1 MFPQYVGWQVWHWLI
16 FKTAHLPSTRGGLVE
31 SWLLRRWGMHLQT
44 LLLTA
49 WEKQNSVGYVLTFTQ
64 TGKALALQEMVVS
77 CNPGARCWHRA
88 HREPT
93 WVLNSIFKQARGF
106 LMPYIQRYSLELG
119 DAWQRQKLLVKT
131 FFHRIWLLKH
141 KLKSQRLKKEYFL
154 MCRVYVHLGRSLRK
168 VVTLTICSYTDLC
181 FKSFISCFVQHQTHQ
196 HNPPRSLSYFCC
208 RHLIALLGAF
218 VGLLVLD
225 SV

>member
-77 CNPGARCWHRA
+77 CNPDAWCWHRA

-131 FFHRIWLLKH
+131 LFHRIWLLKQ
-141 KLKSQRLKKEYFL
+141 KLKSQRLKKKKCTFWHAVCTY
-154 MCRVYVHLGRSLRK
+154 
-168 VVTLTICSYTDLC
+168 I
-181 FKSFISCFVQHQTHQ
+181 
-196 HNPPRSLSYFCC
+196 
-208 RHLIALLGAF
+208 
-218 VGLLVLD
+218 
-225 SV
+225 